1 MQDIRETNVD
11 FSSAEFLLIRWFE
24 MRIFNVISK
33 MKFQVEE
40 EEVGVLI
47 ILTFLLTFL
56 SISRN
61 YMVVFTVSDKYDF
74 KYVVIS

>member
-1 MQDIRETNVD
+1 
-11 FSSAEFLLIRWFE
+11 

-33 MKFQVEE
+33 IEFQVEE